1 MDPSSVVKRAILHDI
16 SYLCIFLG
24 RQKTNDVLL
33 SHMITYLNDRDWL
46 LRYAFFESIVDV
58 AACAGGR
65 SLDEYILPLMI
76 QALSGMP
83 CVIPLVVT
91 CLTTWVLDVEETV
104 VTKVLASLTSLCTLG
119 LFQKMRIWELMSATL
134 GFLYH
139 PNVWVRQGAASFI
152 ASAAKHLPESD
163 VWCIVYPSLRH
174 FLRSDISTIDEQ
186 SLLAAMKPP
195 VGLDT

>member
-1 MDPSSVVKRAILHDI
+1 MQDLQNSIQEDLSALLVDPSSVVKRAVLHNI
-16 SYLCIFLG
+16 SSLCIFLG

-65 SLDEYILPLMI
+65 SLEEYILPLMI
-76 QALSGMP
+76 QALSGQSHNFP
-83 CVIPLVVT
+83 FAIALILVT
-91 CLTTWVLDVEETV
+91 DVEESV
-104 VTKVLASLTSLCTLG
+104 VARVLASLTSLCELG

-139 PNVWVRQGAASFI
+139 PNIWIREGQCRFA
-152 ASAAKHLPESD
+152 
-163 VWCIVYPSLRH
+163 
-174 FLRSDISTIDEQ
+174 
-186 SLLAAMKPP
+186 
-195 VGLDT
+195 